1 MAVRISLVMP
11 NYNHGAYL
19 KRSVGAMLAQTRSA
33 DEIII
38 IDDASTDDSLSIIEA
53 VTGGNPIVRVVR
65 HEERTGVVSALNE
78 GLSLASG
85 DFIGFLGADDEV
97 HEGFIASLLPLIE
110 AHPDAGF
117 GCGRVVL
124 KDEDDKVAGERP
136 IVRPTGRARYVPP
149 ADVRQQLAA
158 ADNFFLGQVTLY
170 SRRRLIQLGGF
181 DASLG
186 SLSDGMQQRRL
197 AARWGYVFL
206 PEVLGVW
213 RVHGANYSVASA
225 TDPATIETMVHNARL
240 VLAEED
246 QSLYPQDY
254 PHIFERRLRFN
265 GARLLTTEIA
275 REPAIAGRMTAIMGG
290 SRLDH
295 AILGATR
302 HFGRLAPVA
311 ATAWLAFR
319 LRPMSPWWLLSEA
332 GFRLK
337 ARMAK
342 ARVG

>member
-11 NYNHGAYL
+11 NYNHAAYL
-19 KRSVGAMLAQTRSA
+19 ERSVGAMLAQTRPA

-38 IDDASTDDSLSIIEA
+38 IDDASTDDSLAIIDA
-53 VTGGNPIVRVVR
+53 VTKGNPHVRVVR
-65 HEERTGVVSALNE
+65 HETRAGVVSALNE

-85 DFIGFLGADDEV
+85 DFVGFLGADDEV
-97 HEGFIASLLPLIE
+97 HEGFIASLMPLIE
-110 AHPDAGF
+110 AHPEAGF

-124 KDEDDKVAGERP
+124 KDEGDRIAGERP
-136 IVRPTGRARYVPP
+136 IIRPTAQARYVPP
-149 ADVRQQLAA
+149 ADVRRQLAS

-197 AARWGYVFL
+197 ATRWGYVFL

-225 TDPATIETMVHNARL
+225 TDPATIEAMVRNARL

-246 QSLYPQDY
+246 QALYPHDY

-275 REPAIAGRMTAIMGG
+275 RAPAITDRISAIIGG
-290 SRLDH
+290 SRLDQVV
-295 AILGATR
+295 LGAAR

-311 ATAWLAFR
+311 ATAWLALR
-319 LRPMSPWWLLSEA
+319 LRPMSPWWLMSEA
-332 GFRLK
+332 ALRLK
-337 ARMAK
+337 ARLTR
-342 ARVG
+342 ARAL